1 MKKSISV
8 ETIKRFYTQKSHKIY
23 SLPIVILM
31 PHSRCNC
38 RCVMCDIWKGNNNVK
53 QLEES
58 DIANLLDSLCR
69 LNTKLVVMSG
79 GEALM
84 HPNFFR
90 LCEIIKTRNI
100 KITLLSTGLL
110 LKKYASEIISN
121 TDEVIV
127 SLDGSKEVHDKI
139 RNIPNAY
146 EKLKEGVQE
155 LKKRKPDFRVPA
167 RSVIQKDNFED
178 FHNIVDSA
186 KEIGLDQI
194 SFLAADVTTDA
205 FNRPELWDDQKA
217 GEIKLSQDDLP
228 KFKEIIESLIT
239 THANDFRTNFI
250 AESPD
255 KIRRFYN
262 YYAAYYG
269 MSKFPEMSCNAPWV
283 SAVIEADGSVRP
295 CFFHQI
301 SGDIRESSLLDIIN
315 SEKSIS
321 FRKNLDVK
329 TNSICEKCVCYLNLS
344 PFAKL

>member
-1 MKKSISV
+1 MKMNFSIDTV
-8 ETIKRFYTQKSHKIY
+8 KRIYSLKSHKIV

-58 DIANLLDSLCR
+58 DIEKLLASLHK
-69 LNTKLVVMSG
+69 LNTKMVVMSG

-90 LCEIIKTRNI
+90 LCEIIKTRKI

-110 LKKYASEIISN
+110 LKKYANEIIAK

-139 RNIPNAY
+139 RNIPNAFD
-146 EKLKEGVQE
+146 KLKEGVQE
-155 LKKRKPDFRVPA
+155 LKRLDQNFKVTA
-167 RSVIQKDNFED
+167 RCVIQKENFID
-178 FHNIVDSA
+178 FPNIVDAA

-194 SFLAADVTTDA
+194 SFLTADVTTDA

-217 GEIKLSQDDLP
+217 GEVKLSRNEISN
-228 KFKEIIESLIT
+228 FKDIIESLIS
-239 THANDFRTNFI
+239 THSNDFKTNFI

-255 KIRRFYN
+255 KIRRFYH

-269 MSKFPEMSCNAPWV
+269 ASKFPEMKCNAPWV

-295 CFFHQI
+295 CFFHHVI
-301 SGDIRESSLLDIIN
+301 GDVRENSLAEIIN

-321 FRKNLDVK
+321 FRKNLDVS
-329 TNSICEKCVCYLNLS
+329 TNPICEKCVCYLNLS
-344 PFAKL
+344 PLAKL

>member
-1 MKKSISV
+1 
-8 ETIKRFYTQKSHKIY
+8 
-23 SLPIVILM
+23 M

-53 QLEES
+53 QLEEE
-58 DIANLLDSLCR
+58 DIKKLLDSLRR
-69 LNTKLVVMSG
+69 LNTKEVVMSG

-90 LCEIIKTRNI
+90 LCEIIKSRKI

-110 LKKYASEIISN
+110 LKKYASEILAKTN
-121 TDEVIV
+121 EVIV
-127 SLDGSKEVHDKI
+127 SLDGSKEIHDKI

-146 EKLKEGVQE
+146 DKLKEGVQD
-155 LKKRKPDFRVPA
+155 LKRLNPNFRVTA
-167 RSVIQKDNFED
+167 RCVIQKENYKD
-178 FHNIVDSA
+178 FPNIVDAA

-194 SFLAADVTTDA
+194 SFLTADVTTDA

-217 GEIKLSQDDLP
+217 GEVKLSREEVGRL
-228 KFKEIIESLIT
+228 KEVIESLINS
-239 THANDFRTNFI
+239 HSSDFKTKFI

-255 KIRRFYN
+255 KIRRFFH

-269 MSKFPEMSCNAPWV
+269 ESKFPEMKCNAPWV

-295 CFFHQI
+295 CFFHEVI
-301 SGDIRESSLLDIIN
+301 GDIREASLADIIN
-315 SEKSIS
+315 SDKSIS
-321 FRKNLDVK
+321 FRKNLDVT

>member
-1 MKKSISV
+1 MSKTFSID
-8 ETIKRFYTQKSHKIY
+8 TIKRFYTLKSNKIY

-53 QLEES
+53 QLEEA
-58 DIANLLDSLCR
+58 DIKRLLDSLEK
-69 LNTKLVVMSG
+69 LNTKEVVMSG

-90 LCEIIKTRNI
+90 LCEIIKSKNI

-110 LKKYASEIISN
+110 LKKYAEEILKN
-121 TDEVIV
+121 TNEVIV
-127 SLDGSKEVHDKI
+127 SLDGSKEIHDKI

-155 LKKRKPDFRVPA
+155 LKRLNPNFRVTA

-178 FHNIVDSA
+178 FPNIVDAA

-194 SFLAADVTTDA
+194 SFLTADVTTDA
-205 FNRPELWDDQKA
+205 FNRPELWDEPRM
-217 GEIKLSQDDLP
+217 GEVKLTRNNLTR
-228 KFKEIIESLIT
+228 FREIIESLIK
-239 THANDFRTNFI
+239 THSAEFDSHFI
-250 AESPD
+250 AESPN
-255 KIRRFYN
+255 KIRRFYH
-262 YYAAYYG
+262 YYAAYYNE
-269 MSKFPEMSCNAPWV
+269 SKFPEMNCNAPWV

-295 CFFHQI
+295 CFFHQVI
-301 SGDIRESSLLDIIN
+301 GDIRKNSLVDIIN
-315 SEKSIS
+315 LEKSIS